1 MCLAS
6 DESAGNMGLL
16 DQVMGLEWVR
26 DNIAHFGGDPNKVT
40 IFGQSAGGASVTH
53 LMMSPLAE
61 VRDSWFLRKKV
72 CWIGIKSTTAL
83 LAKNQDKLRESRLSI
98 SSVFCDENNSEPI
111 YPSFFTFLR
120 KVS

>member
-83 LAKNQDKLRESRLSI
+83 LAKNQDKLRESRLCRSALLR
-98 SSVFCDENNSEPI
+98 
-111 YPSFFTFLR
+111 FLR
-120 KVS
+120 RKQF